1 MQSDS
6 NVKKISGYITKK
18 VSERLQE
25 IFNSDRKQF
34 EEKWDDLK
42 IFIEY
47 GMLSDEKFYERA
59 QKFVLLKDTEDKYY
73 TLDEYKKLI
82 EGNQTDKDGQLYY

>member
-1 MQSDS
+1 MNVSRSYLQSDS

-18 VSERLQE
+18 VAERLQE

-59 QKFVLLKDTEDKYY
+59 QKFVLL
-73 TLDEYKKLI
+73 
-82 EGNQTDKDGQLYY
+82 